1 MNEQNKDEYMKKQ
14 EWGPYTY
21 SYDLKNKST
30 AKSPEDILKLLQQI
44 KMDFDKLTRQVKQLT
59 AQEEVE
65 AFFEIPETKTE

>member
-1 MNEQNKDEYMKKQ
+1 MNEQ
-14 EWGPYTY
+14 
-21 SYDLKNKST
+21 NKST

-44 KMDFDKLTRQVKQLT
+44 KIDFDKLTKQVKQLT

>member
-1 MNEQNKDEYMKKQ
+1 MNEQD
-14 EWGPYTY
+14 
-21 SYDLKNKST
+21 KST

-44 KMDFDKLTRQVKQLT
+44 KIDFGKLTRQVKQLT